1 MVNLLENGQNKKVKA
16 HLYDGDNQ
24 KNKPG
29 RKRTLKP
36 EDEFFLVMC
45 RFRQEFY
52 FMYLRFGTINIWPN
66 REEVDKSMPLQG
78 Q

>member
-36 EDEFFLVMC
+36 EDEFFFSHVPIPTRVLLYVSS
-45 RFRQEFY
+45 FWHY
-52 FMYLRFGTINIWPN
+52 KYLAQPRG
-66 REEVDKSMPLQG
+66 S
-78 Q
+78 